1 MSGQNVNVCDI
12 GDDVKEVLKKFRF
25 QKHTTNAALI
35 LKVCKDSSSILYSL
49 FNSIRGLISSALNF
63 KLEQGRGT
71 RRSFINHV

>member
-35 LKVCKDSSSILYSL
+35 LKVCKDSSSILFPFQ
-49 FNSIRGLISSALNF
+49 FNNLRLISSALNF

-71 RRSFINHV
+71 SSFINHV

>member
-35 LKVCKDSSSILYSL
+35 LKVCKDSSLPSTSTL
-49 FNSIRGLISSALNF
+49 FQFN
-63 KLEQGRGT
+63 T
-71 RRSFINHV
+71 WINEFCFELQA